1 MDFPISQLTS
11 LIPVELDLISTL
23 KFIAMIA
30 AAGLVISILGRLV
43 FGKHSALNHA
53 VSSSM
58 GIVFVYV
65 ATVVIYTFNPQ
76 GLSRFLAPLPFV
88 GFSGDYLYLFN
99 FRLAAFPDLCSEV
112 LSLILLAFLVNCID
126 SIIPKGKTKIRWF
139 ILRFLSVVL
148 SIWLHY
154 GITWVLETYLPGVLV
169 TYAPILLLTVLLV
182 SVMIGFLNIVLSL
195 VMVLMNPIFG
205 ILYTFFF
212 SNIFGKQI
220 SKAIL
225 SAALVTAL
233 LFVLEAFGYGIICIS
248 ATALLSYLPL
258 LIALL
263 ALWYLIGHLL

>member
-1 MDFPISQLTS
+1 M
-11 LIPVELDLISTL
+11 
-23 KFIAMIA
+23 
-30 AAGLVISILGRLV
+30 
-43 FGKHSALNHA
+43 
-53 VSSSM
+53 
-58 GIVFVYV
+58 
-65 ATVVIYTFNPQ
+65 
-76 GLSRFLAPLPFV
+76 
-88 GFSGDYLYLFN
+88 LF
-99 FRLAAFPDLCSEV
+99 RS
-112 LSLILLAFLVNCID
+112 AFLVNCID

>member
-1 MDFPISQLTS
+1 MDFPLSQLTS
-11 LIPVELDLISTL
+11 LIPMEIDLISTL
-23 KFIAMIA
+23 KFISLIA
-30 AAGLVISILGRLV
+30 AACLTVSVLGRMV

-53 VSSSM
+53 IASSM

-65 ATVVIYTFNPQ
+65 ATIVIYTFNPQ

-88 GFSGDYLYLFN
+88 SFSGEYLYLFN
-99 FRLAAFPDLCSEV
+99 FQMAAFPDLCSEL

-126 SIIPKGKTKIRWF
+126 SIVSKGKTWIRWF
-139 ILRFLSVVL
+139 ILRFLSVSL
-148 SIWLHY
+148 AIWLHY
-154 GITWVLETYLPGVLV
+154 GVTWALNAYLPGVLV
-169 TYAPILLLTVLLV
+169 TYAPILLLGFLLISVLL
-182 SVMIGFLNIVLSL
+182 GFLNTILSL
-195 VMVLMNPIFG
+195 VMVIVNPIFG

-225 SAALVTAL
+225 SAALITAL
-233 LFVLEAFGYGIICIS
+233 LFVLEFFGYGVICIS
-248 ATALLSYLPL
+248 AAALISYLPL